1 MCAQQLV
8 MDGFRLVPLYEPT
21 GDSVEAGDFKL
32 WGTLADVGTLGVE
45 GTDDVLD
52 KIIEFARRRDIFK
65 HLAAVKPLMQ
75 CRILP

>member
-1 MCAQQLV
+1 M
-8 MDGFRLVPLYEPT
+8 
-21 GDSVEAGDFKL
+21 EAGDFKL

-75 CRILP
+75 CRILS